1 MANKSSEGKVDHVEE
16 LVMIDAIQR
25 LGLECYFGDDIDR
38 ILRKCSETDS
48 EGGGDD
54 LHGVALRFRLL
65 RQGGYNLQADIF
77 EKFIDNNGRFKQEL
91 EKDTKGLM
99 SLFEASELGIS
110 GDQYFDEASEFTWN
124 LLNTS
129 LEHWAEL
136 CNAFLVE
143 ARWFASEHL
152 PTTKEYLK
160 NGVVSSG
167 VYVVFATSSQSW
179 VKQKNVKNTN
189 IWINHPRIATM
200 TGTLLRLWDDLGSA
214 KDEDQDG
221 YDGSFVACY
230 MNEYQESSDESAR
243 EQVLGMI
250 SESMEVPQ

>member
-110 GDQYFDEASEFTWN
+110 GDQILDEASEFTWN

-129 LEHWAEL
+129 LEHVKKSDETAIIRNTLNNPFHKSLPRLTAKNQIHNFETLLNSLHDDCYGTNDQWIKDIQEL
-136 CNAFLVE
+136 AKIDVNM
-143 ARWFASEHL
+143 SQ
-152 PTTKEYLK
+152 TTLK
-160 NGVVSSG
+160 NEINQVSR
-167 VYVVFATSSQSW
+167 YET
-179 VKQKNVKNTN
+179 
-189 IWINHPRIATM
+189 
-200 TGTLLRLWDDLGSA
+200 
-214 KDEDQDG
+214 
-221 YDGSFVACY
+221 
-230 MNEYQESSDESAR
+230 
-243 EQVLGMI
+243 
-250 SESMEVPQ
+250 